1 MTDREILNRAINYV
15 GIHYVNGV
23 EDVYINPVLEKAI
36 KAGAEA
42 LKERE
47 ERSKGCRCC
56 WDASIDPELE
66 GCHGRNPAGSQ
77 RYDQQPCSSNLQ
89 CCAVYLLLYH
99 DRICDPCI

>member
-36 KAGAEA
+36 KAGAET

-47 ERSKGCRCC
+47 ERARGCKYCNVEANKNAMVEDHGYAVCPYCGRPLKGENHA
-56 WDASIDPELE
+56 DD
-66 GCHGRNPAGSQ
+66 
-77 RYDQQPCSSNLQ
+77 
-89 CCAVYLLLYH
+89 
-99 DRICDPCI
+99 

>member
-47 ERSKGCRCC
+47 R
-56 WDASIDPELE
+56 
-66 GCHGRNPAGSQ
+66 
-77 RYDQQPCSSNLQ
+77 
-89 CCAVYLLLYH
+89 
-99 DRICDPCI
+99 